1 MKLIY
6 LPTHLPLKTHQ
17 PSMDIVKYTAN
28 SSHGF
33 LYPWDT
39 PPTFDFDA
47 DARGVLSV
55 DFPPPATYPKYAA
68 SLMIRAYIPYISPAI
83 SQPYPD

>member
-17 PSMDIVKYTAN
+17 PSMDIVKYTVN

-33 LYPWDT
+33 PVMGY

-47 DARGVLSV
+47 DALGVLS
-55 DFPPPATYPKYAA
+55 DTPAAGNVPEILGVPYDQGLY
-68 SLMIRAYIPYISPAI
+68 SLYTCGYKSALS
-83 SQPYPD
+83 